1 MPSAAEEDA
10 ILRQSREL
18 LAGDR
23 LGALSGSAARS
34 RPTMR
39 DREQAAERVKFSSP
53 EDLAQRADMLSEQ
66 ARRRGF
72 DPLFAAAGEGD
83 EHDRLSV
90 KSEESETGSQM
101 GLPGRHASD
110 AVHDFVDVTK
120 LSAASR
126 RSAAPHIYNIFE
138 QIFIDT
144 DAPHQRPAI
153 PELPEAVRASMRASG
168 VHLEEELGLTG
179 TRAEVVM
186 TLDESW
192 QNLTGGTGSAN
203 RLAKQLV
210 ADLAIALRIDKARI
224 HVTNVRQDGAGVRA
238 ELLLMPGGDHEPSAV
253 EAAEALS
260 LQAGSPKSMLHAMNS
275 TRRATDVR
283 FREVQPAVLKGM
295 HKGQSGPYEAL
306 LRGGVVVDDRGVRPM
321 LSAVHGMAPTD
332 VKRDSLKRQS
342 ALPLHSGEDLRTHQR
357 DLDAMHKVDAARR
370 QQEGFWVDVDR
381 GVYLPVQ
388 TNAAPAYGT
397 FYTPRQKKVCG
408 KALLWSH
415 TDTHMQTHTL
425 DGGARWCCVVKMRL
439 GGAALAATMA
449 V

>member
-1 MPSAAEEDA
+1 MAEEDA

-23 LGALSGSAARS
+23 LGALWGSETRS

-53 EDLAQRADMLSEQ
+53 DLAQRADLLSEQ

-120 LSAASR
+120 ISAASR
-126 RSAAPHIYNIFE
+126 RTAAPHIYNIFE
-138 QIFIDT
+138 QIFIDS
-144 DAPHQRPAI
+144 DAAHQRPAI

-168 VHLEEELGLTG
+168 MHLEEELGLTG

-186 TLDESW
+186 TIDESW
-192 QNLTGGTGSAN
+192 QKLTGGTGSAN
-203 RLAKQLV
+203 RLAKQLA
-210 ADLAIALRIDKARI
+210 ADLAIALRIDKSRI
-224 HVTNVRQDGAGVRA
+224 QVTNVRQDGTGVRA

-260 LQAGSPKSMLHAMNS
+260 LQAGSQKSMLHAMNS
-275 TRRATDVR
+275 TRLASDVR

-332 VKRDSLKRQS
+332 VKRDSLRRQS
-342 ALPLHSGEDLRTHQR
+342 VLPLGSGEDALRTHER

-381 GVYLPVQ
+381 GVYQPVQ
-388 TNAAPAYGT
+388 TNAASAYGT
-397 FYTPRQKKVCG
+397 FYTPRQKKVCE
-408 KALLWSH
+408 KLCCAH
-415 TDTHMQTHTL
+415 TQTHTF
-425 DGGARWCCVVKMRL
+425 KH
-439 GGAALAATMA
+439 TH
-449 V
+449 

>member
-1 MPSAAEEDA
+1 MAAADEDA
-10 ILRQSREL
+10 ILRQSRAL

-23 LGALSGSAARS
+23 LEALSGSEARS

-53 EDLAQRADMLSEQ
+53 EDLAQRADLLSEQ

-72 DPLFAAAGEGD
+72 DTLFATAGDGD

-90 KSEESETGSQM
+90 TSEESETGSQM

-144 DAPHQRPAI
+144 DATHQRPAI
-153 PELPEAVRASMRASG
+153 PELPEAVRASMRAAG
-168 VHLEEELGLTG
+168 MRLEEELGLTG

-186 TLDESW
+186 TIDESW

-210 ADLAIALRIDKARI
+210 ADLAIALRIDKSRI
-224 HVTNVRQDGAGVRA
+224 QVTNVRQDGTGVRA
-238 ELLLMPGGDHEPSAV
+238 ELLLMPGGDHGPSAV

-260 LQAGSPKSMLHAMNS
+260 LQAGSPKSMLHALNS

-342 ALPLHSGEDLRTHQR
+342 LHSAEDAFRTHQR
-357 DLDAMHKVDAARR
+357 DLDAMHKVDAARL

-381 GVYLPVQ
+381 GVYQPVQ
-388 TNAAPAYGT
+388 TNAASAYGT

-408 KALLWSH
+408 KALVCSH
-415 TDTHMQTHTL
+415 TDTYMQTHVEK
-425 DGGARWCCVVKMRL
+425 GGASL
-439 GGAALAATMA
+439 
-449 V
+449 

>member
-1 MPSAAEEDA
+1 MDEDA

-23 LGALSGSAARS
+23 LGALSGREARS
-34 RPTMR
+34 RPTLR
-39 DREQAAERVKFSSP
+39 EREQLESLRAVKFRSP
-53 EDLAQRADMLSEQ
+53 EDLAQRADLLSEQ
-66 ARRRGF
+66 ARRRGL
-72 DPLFAAAGEGD
+72 DPLFAAEEQED
-83 EHDRLSV
+83 ERDRLSV
-90 KSEESETGSQM
+90 KSEESETGSQT
-101 GLPGRHASD
+101 GQPGHHACD

-144 DAPHQRPAI
+144 DAAHQRPAI

-186 TLDESW
+186 AIDESW

-224 HVTNVRQDGAGVRA
+224 QVTGVRPDGAGVRA
-238 ELLLMPGGDHEPSAV
+238 ELLLMPGGDSEPSAV
-253 EAAEALS
+253 EVAEALS
-260 LQAGSPKSMLHAMNS
+260 LQAGTPKSMLHAMNS
-275 TRRATDVR
+275 TRRAADVR

-295 HKGQSGPYEAL
+295 QKGHSGPYEAL

-321 LSAVHGMAPTD
+321 LSAVHGLAPTE
-332 VKRDSLKRQS
+332 VKRNS
-342 ALPLHSGEDLRTHQR
+342 LHSEQHAVKDGLQTHQR
-357 DLDAMHKVDAARR
+357 DLDAMHMVEAARR

-381 GVYLPVQ
+381 GVYQPVQ
-388 TNAAPAYGT
+388 TNAKYGT
-397 FYTPRQKKVCG
+397 FQAARQKKVCSPRSH
-408 KALLWSH
+408 ARPPARRSLWH
-415 TDTHMQTHTL
+415 L
-425 DGGARWCCVVKMRL
+425 IE
-439 GGAALAATMA
+439 ATEGIA
-449 V
+449 FNRRDRR

>member
-1 MPSAAEEDA
+1 MAEEDA
-10 ILRQSREL
+10 FLRQSREL

-23 LGALSGSAARS
+23 LGALWGSEARS

-53 EDLAQRADMLSEQ
+53 DLAQRADLLSEQ

-120 LSAASR
+120 ISAASR
-126 RSAAPHIYNIFE
+126 RTAAPHIYNIFE
-138 QIFIDT
+138 QIFIDS
-144 DAPHQRPAI
+144 DAAHQRPAI

-168 VHLEEELGLTG
+168 MHLEEELGLTG

-186 TLDESW
+186 TIDESW
-192 QNLTGGTGSAN
+192 QKLTGGTGSAN
-203 RLAKQLV
+203 RLAKQLA
-210 ADLAIALRIDKARI
+210 ADLAIALRIDKSRI
-224 HVTNVRQDGAGVRA
+224 QVTNVRQDGTGVRA

-260 LQAGSPKSMLHAMNS
+260 LQAGSQKSMLHAMNS
-275 TRRATDVR
+275 TRLASDVR

-332 VKRDSLKRQS
+332 VKRDSLRRQS
-342 ALPLHSGEDLRTHQR
+342 VQRLHSGEDALRTHER
-357 DLDAMHKVDAARR
+357 DLHAMHKVDAARR

-381 GVYLPVQ
+381 GVYQPVQ
-388 TNAAPAYGT
+388 TNAASAYGT

-408 KALLWSH
+408 KL
-415 TDTHMQTHTL
+415 
-425 DGGARWCCVVKMRL
+425 CC
-439 GGAALAATMA
+439 APH
-449 V
+449 

>member
-1 MPSAAEEDA
+1 MAEEDA

-23 LGALSGSAARS
+23 LGALWGSEARS

-53 EDLAQRADMLSEQ
+53 DLAQRADLLSEQ

-120 LSAASR
+120 ISAASR
-126 RSAAPHIYNIFE
+126 RTAAPHIYNIFE
-138 QIFIDT
+138 QIFIDS
-144 DAPHQRPAI
+144 DAAHQRPAI

-168 VHLEEELGLTG
+168 MHLEEELGLTG

-186 TLDESW
+186 TIDESW
-192 QNLTGGTGSAN
+192 QKLTGGTGSAN
-203 RLAKQLV
+203 RLAKQLA
-210 ADLAIALRIDKARI
+210 ADLAIALRIDKSRI
-224 HVTNVRQDGAGVRA
+224 QVTNVRQDGTGVRA

-260 LQAGSPKSMLHAMNS
+260 LQAGSQKSMLHAMNS
-275 TRRATDVR
+275 TRLASDVR

-332 VKRDSLKRQS
+332 VKRDSLRRQS
-342 ALPLHSGEDLRTHQR
+342 VLRLGSGEDALRTHER

-381 GVYLPVQ
+381 GVYQPVQ
-388 TNAAPAYGT
+388 TNAASAYGT
-397 FYTPRQKKVCG
+397 FYTPRQKKVCE
-408 KALLWSH
+408 KLCCAH
-415 TDTHMQTHTL
+415 TQTHTF
-425 DGGARWCCVVKMRL
+425 KH
-439 GGAALAATMA
+439 TH
-449 V
+449 